1 MSAPYC
7 LVYGEAYDDATC
19 VDCSAP
25 VLGERDI
32 PRYVW
37 VGRLHE
43 GRLCSRCAEES
54 DLYADLAD
62 GLEALDSYVV
72 RSATDPRKAAGAGLN
87 VQQAVRQLLD
97 DRWLP
102 LVLEMRA

>member
-1 MSAPYC
+1 MSAPCC
-7 LVYGEAYDDATC
+7 LIYGEAHDDETC

-25 VLGERDI
+25 VLREHDI

-37 VGRLHE
+37 VGRIHE

-72 RSATDPRKAAGAGLN
+72 RSATDPLKAASAGLN

-97 DRWLP
+97 ERWLP
-102 LVLEMRA
+102 LVLGMGA